1 MNKHTIVLWG
11 IIAALVVIS
20 VLGFIFGRGQPQ
32 PTNKIGSPPPMAA
45 ADWLRGDLAAKAVLI
60 EYSDFECPACA
71 AYYPLV
77 RQMEEKFGASLA
89 FVYRHF
95 PLPTHRNAELAA
107 LAAEAAGRQG
117 QFWTMH
123 DWLFE
128 HQTDWAG
135 KSKAEEIFTRAAGEL
150 ALDKNLFVAALS
162 AKELKDKVLASYRE
176 AQTLKLARTPT
187 FFLNGQELPLPITA
201 AALEKIIAEKLNR

>member
-1 MNKHTIVLWG
+1 MTKHTIVLWG
-11 IIAALVVIS
+11 IVGVLIIVSI
-20 VLGFIFGRGQPQ
+20 LGFIFGRGQPISRVK
-32 PTNKIGSPPPMAA
+32 TPPPVTA
-45 ADWLRGDLAAKAVLI
+45 ADWVKGDPAAKAVLI

-77 RQMEEKFGASLA
+77 RQMEEKFGPDLA

-107 LAAEAAGRQG
+107 LAAEAAGRQR
-117 QFWTMH
+117 QFWAMH

-135 KSKAEEIFTRAAGEL
+135 KTKAEEIFAGAAGGL
-150 ALDKNLFVAALS
+150 ALDENLFVKDLT
-162 AKELKDKVLASYRE
+162 AKELKDKVAASYRE
-176 AQTLKLARTPT
+176 SQAIKLTGTPT
-187 FFLNGQELPLPITA
+187 FFLNGQELPLPFSAIE
-201 AALEKIIAEKLNR
+201 LEKIIAEKLNQ